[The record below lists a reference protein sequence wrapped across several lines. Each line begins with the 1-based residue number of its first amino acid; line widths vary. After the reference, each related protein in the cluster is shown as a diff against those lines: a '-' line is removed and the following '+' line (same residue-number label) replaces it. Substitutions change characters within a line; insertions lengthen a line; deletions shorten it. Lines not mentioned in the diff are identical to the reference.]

1 MNNLLDSPPREL
13 YIAGVYFVVTTLVT
27 VGYGDLTAK
36 SEVERGV
43 CCLFMVIGVLSYSY
57 MTGLLTSLI

>member
-1 MNNLLDSPPREL
+1 MNNMMDSTPREL
-13 YIAGVYFVVTTLVT
+13 YVAAFYFIVTTLVT

-36 SEVERGV
+36 SEIERIV
-43 CCLFMVIGVLSYSY
+43 CCLLMIIGVLSYSY